1 MQFRIKF
8 EIAVL
13 ACMFLGGASSALAQQ
28 KGQWVP
34 GQYGLNAGAIPEP
47 GITYA
52 NMPLNYSASRLN
64 DSNGNRVLQR
74 VTGTYSFWVD
84 ENIFYYVP
92 KQKFFGGYFMPYVAL
107 NYASGELV
115 ADLSL
120 AATNLS
126 AGAGGSGFA
135 DMYVQPL
142 NLGWHLKRADVA
154 VGYAFSAPTGRY
166 TAGASDNVGS
176 GYWGNN
182 ITSGTTFYITKNKGT
197 SANLATDWEIHGQRQ
212 TASTPSGQFSEK
224 TPGQAF
230 TDEWGIGQVLPL
242 KKDFSRLLQLGLVG
256 YDQWQVSSNG
266 GTVIVAG
273 IPLNASSI
281 PYYSV
286 HGIGFQSDFI
296 LPAKNVAL
304 FFKYYD
310 EYSAK
315 ARPQGRTIDFG
326 FSWTLRIPKAKT
338 PTP

>member
-1 MQFRIKF
+1 MQFRIKL
-8 EIAVL
+8 ETAVL
-13 ACMFLGGASSALAQQ
+13 ACIFLVGASSVLAQQ

-92 KQKFFGGYFMPYVAL
+92 KQKFLGGYFMPYVAL
-107 NYASGELV
+107 NYANGELV
-115 ADLSL
+115 ANITGTSLS
-120 AATNLS
+120 T
-126 AGAGGSGFA
+126 GGGGSGFA

-182 ITSGTTFYITKNKGT
+182 ITSGTTYYITKNKAT
-197 SANLATDWEIHGQRQ
+197 TANLATDWEVHGQRQ

-230 TDEWGIGQVLPL
+230 TDEWGVGQVLPL
-242 KKDFSRLLQLGLVG
+242 KKDMSRLLQLGLVFAPCFAQIG
-256 YDQWQVSSNG
+256 RRRN
-266 GTVIVAG
+266 
-273 IPLNASSI
+273 IPLRSTCSGCQAGS
-281 PYYSV
+281 
-286 HGIGFQSDFI
+286 
-296 LPAKNVAL
+296 
-304 FFKYYD
+304 
-310 EYSAK
+310 
-315 ARPQGRTIDFG
+315 RR
-326 FSWTLRIPKAKT
+326 
-338 PTP
+338 

>member
-1 MQFRIKF
+1 MQFRIRL
-8 EIAVL
+8 ETAVL
-13 ACMFLGGASSALAQQ
+13 ACILLGGASSALAQQ

-34 GQYGLNAGAIPEP
+34 GQLGLNAGVIPDP

-64 DSNGNRVLQR
+64 DSNGNRLTQNVM
-74 VTGTYSFWVD
+74 GTYSFWVD
-84 ENIFYYVP
+84 ENIFYFVP
-92 KQKFFGGYFMPYVAL
+92 KQKFLGGYFMPYVAL
-107 NYASGELV
+107 NYASGEVV
-115 ADLSL
+115 ANITGTSL
-120 AATNLS
+120 GT
-126 AGAGGSGFA
+126 GGGGSGFA

-142 NLGWHLKRADVA
+142 NLGWHLKRADVNA
-154 VGYAFSAPTGRY
+154 GYAFSAPTGRY

-182 ITSGTTFYITKNKGT
+182 ITSGTTFYITKDKGT
-197 SANLATDWEIHGQRQ
+197 SANLATDWEVHGQRQ
-212 TASTPSGQFSEK
+212 AASTPAGQLSNI

-230 TDEWGIGQVLPL
+230 TDEWGVGQVLPL

-273 IPLNASSI
+273 IPVNASNI
-281 PYYSV
+281 PYYSA
-286 HGIGFQSDFI
+286 HGIGFQSNLI
-296 LPAKNVAL
+296 LPAKDLAA
-304 FFKYYD
+304 FFKFYD

-315 ARPQGRTIDFG
+315 ARPQGRTIVFG
-326 FSWTLRIPKAKT
+326 FSWTLRIPKGHP